1 MREGHSEIT
10 NRNIT
15 KRILRRILYGSIAGI
30 FLVTAGTIGTI
41 LVSEKSEKN
50 SYRGLPSPT
59 QSEIV
64 LARAEREQR
73 VERKRLVEAVGTA
86 FDFNGDAQWSYEE
99 EAFAKAFYLSGS
111 GERKKTYE
119 QVLRNY
125 PTSYL
130 EQVELKIPDK
140 QRKLNGER
148 K

>member
-1 MREGHSEIT
+1 MKKDLKYVMKNVGPCFRVACLGF
-10 NRNIT
+10 
-15 KRILRRILYGSIAGI
+15 SII
-30 FLVTAGTIGTI
+30 TAGYLIP
-41 LVSEKSEKN
+41 KN
-50 SYRGLPSPT
+50 IAWMYATQESLNESPVF
-59 QSEIV
+59 QFQIDEARQQRE
-64 LARAEREQR
+64 LA
-73 VERKRLVEAVGTA
+73 VERKRLVETVGTA